1 MPHKRPASPS
11 VMQVEFQDH
20 YIIVVVL
27 VLWVLC
33 CCRGFLE
40 ILCNGMQEL
49 DKCMDLSCCDLRGLR
64 DCQDPAVCSVF
75 LKRVV
80 LLFCFLQ
87 PLLLCLVRVADKE
100 KHMDWHTTV
109 RLYALVPG
117 QHYNWSTAGTEPHVA
132 TAELDVYEIDFLVM
146 AMPLAVMTS
155 LNCLCFSHWSAMLNG
170 DTDWDDAVGGS
181 EEWFLYET
189 TYYLQ
194 TLCMSWLLLALACN
208 ENTVSLVYYSGL
220 AISLLLWF
228 FMAASRFPQETT
240 ADHWGGSIAFLLLFA
255 ALIPLW
261 EGVGRQQCSLYAAAG
276 LVHGAAVFL
285 LVIGHYTAFGRKTAS
300 YICALRF
307 GVTIIYSVFNMVV
320 LALGDSQC
328 AHARI

>member
-1 MPHKRPASPS
+1 MHI
-11 VMQVEFQDH
+11 EFQDH

-33 CCRGFLE
+33 CCRGVLD

-64 DCQDPAVCSVF
+64 GCQDTAVCRVF

-87 PLLLCLVRVADKE
+87 PLLLCLVRLADKE
-100 KHMDWHTTV
+100 EHMDWHTTV

-117 QHYNWSTAGTEPHVA
+117 QHYNRSSTDPDPHVA
-132 TAELDVYEIDFLVM
+132 SAELEVYEIDYLVL
-146 AMPLAVMTS
+146 AMPLAVLTS
-155 LNCLCFSHWSAMLNG
+155 LNCLCFTHWSALLNG
-170 DTDWDDAVGGS
+170 DTDWDDAVGGT
-181 EEWFLYET
+181 EEWFLYEA

-228 FMAASRFPQETT
+228 FMAASRFRHEAT
-240 ADHWGGSIAFLLLFA
+240 ADNWGASIAFLLLFA

-261 EGVGRQQCSLYAAAG
+261 EGVGRHECRLPVAAG
-276 LVHGAAVFL
+276 LVHGAAVFV
-285 LVIGHYTAFGRKTAS
+285 LVMGHFTAFGTKTAS

-307 GVTIIYSVFNMVV
+307 GVTILYSVFNMVV
-320 LALGDSQC
+320 LALGDPQC
-328 AHARI
+328 APAPIQVV